1 MGLLFDK
8 VCVLQNGKCTNFAND
23 SGKQTVCNL
32 CMFLTIKNRQKMP
45 YKNKRLQA
53 ILKITFNDLMIVLGL
68 ILAKY
73 HFPQHANLSIGLIR
87 KKHRRI
93 VK

>member
-1 MGLLFDK
+1 
-8 VCVLQNGKCTNFAND
+8 
-23 SGKQTVCNL
+23 
-32 CMFLTIKNRQKMP
+32 MP

-53 ILKITFNDLMIVLGL
+53 ILKITFNDLMTVLGL
-68 ILAKY
+68 ILAKC

-93 VK
+93 VKQAQYFVSSAELSHKNIILAKN

>member
-1 MGLLFDK
+1 M
-8 VCVLQNGKCTNFAND
+8 
-23 SGKQTVCNL
+23 
-32 CMFLTIKNRQKMP
+32 
-45 YKNKRLQA
+45 QA
-53 ILKITFNDLMIVLGL
+53 IIKIAFKNLMTVLGL

-87 KKHRRI
+87 EIHRRI

>member
-1 MGLLFDK
+1 
-8 VCVLQNGKCTNFAND
+8 
-23 SGKQTVCNL
+23 
-32 CMFLTIKNRQKMP
+32 MP

-53 ILKITFNDLMIVLGL
+53 ILKITFNDLMTVLGL

-87 KKHRRI
+87 KKHRNYSAI
-93 VK
+93 GA